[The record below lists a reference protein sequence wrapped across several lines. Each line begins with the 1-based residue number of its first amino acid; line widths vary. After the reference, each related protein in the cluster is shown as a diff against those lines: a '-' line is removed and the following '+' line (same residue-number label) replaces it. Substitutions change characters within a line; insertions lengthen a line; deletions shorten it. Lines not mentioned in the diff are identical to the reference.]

1 MTTATSEARLG
12 GDSQGNEGFLT
23 AYGRLTTT
31 PGGSTLAEYPAAGTG
46 PSTRVS
52 GPAEPRRVEGTNVQL
67 LIGGQWTAAQS
78 GREEDV
84 TSPFDG
90 AVAGAVPV
98 AGAADVDAA
107 LSAAVAGAAVWR
119 RTPGHERMRILL
131 EAARL
136 ADERVEAVA
145 RTISAESGKT
155 ITEARGE
162 AGRSGDMI
170 RLAAFEGTQLYG
182 DSLPLD
188 ANRGTGFD
196 KIGFTVRQPVGV
208 VVAVTPFNYPAL
220 LVMHK
225 LAPALAAGNAVV
237 LKPARATPLTAL
249 ALAACFVDA
258 GLPDGVLSVL
268 TGSGG
273 ELGDALVSDPRV
285 DKVSFT
291 GSTGVGQRITRL
303 AGVKRLSLE
312 LGASCPVVVLPDA
325 DVEAAAAAVSIGGYV
340 NAGQVCIS
348 VQRVI
353 THPAIATDFLDAL
366 VERVGSLTTGDPA
379 SEGTGVGTLISTAEA
394 ERVERSIREAVDGG
408 ARLLTGGERDG
419 AVVSPAVVADVDP
432 SSPFS
437 QDELF
442 GPAVAVSVADDWQSA
457 IAQANGTAYGLGA
470 GVFTSDVAGAV
481 RAIREI
487 DAGVIHINWTPLW
500 RADLM
505 PYGGLKGSGIGKE
518 GPRSAVAEMTDV
530 KTVILH
536 GRPW

>member
-1 MTTATSEARLG
+1 
-12 GDSQGNEGFLT
+12 
-23 AYGRLTTT
+23 
-31 PGGSTLAEYPAAGTG
+31 
-46 PSTRVS
+46 
-52 GPAEPRRVEGTNVQL
+52 
-67 LIGGQWTAAQS
+67 
-78 GREEDV
+78 
-84 TSPFDG
+84 
-90 AVAGAVPV
+90 
-98 AGAADVDAA
+98 
-107 LSAAVAGAAVWR
+107 
-119 RTPGHERMRILL
+119 
-131 EAARL
+131 
-136 ADERVEAVA
+136 
-145 RTISAESGKT
+145 
-155 ITEARGE
+155 
-162 AGRSGDMI
+162 MI

-208 VVAVTPFNYPAL
+208 VVAITPFNYPAL

-225 LAPALAAGNAVV
+225 LAPALAAGNSVV

-249 ALAACFVDA
+249 AMAACFVDA
-258 GLPDGVLSVL
+258 GLPEGVLSVL
-268 TGSGG
+268 TGAGG

-285 DKVSFT
+285 NKVSFT
-291 GSTGVGQRITRL
+291 GSTGVGNRITQQ
-303 AGVKRLSLE
+303 AGVKKLSLE

-325 DVEAAAAAVSIGGYV
+325 DVEAAAAAVAIGGYV

-353 THPAIATDFLDAL
+353 THPSIATDFLDAL
-366 VERVGSLTTGDPA
+366 VVAVEKIQTGDPKSA
-379 SEGTGVGTLISTAEA
+379 ETGMGTLISVGEA
-394 ERVERSIREAVDGG
+394 ERVERSIQAAVGTG
-408 ARLLTGGERDG
+408 ARLLTGGQRDG
-419 AVVSPAVVADVDP
+419 AVIAPAVVAGVDP
-432 SSPFS
+432 ASPFS

-442 GPAVAVSVADDWQSA
+442 GPAVAVSIADDWQSA